1 MIVLDASAALEYAMG
16 TPRSPRI
23 GERLATATT
32 LHMPELLALEVVSAV
47 RRLARHRRITI
58 ERAALTV
65 RNVVDIRGVR
75 HGHDLLAPRVLDLSG
90 RLSPYDAV
98 YVALAEALGAPLL
111 TLDGRL
117 ARGAADL
124 VEVELV
130 S

>member
-1 MIVLDASAALEYAMG
+1 M
-16 TPRSPRI
+16 
-23 GERLATATT
+23 
-32 LHMPELLALEVVSAV
+32 
-47 RRLARHRRITI
+47 
-58 ERAALTV
+58 
-65 RNVVDIRGVR
+65 
-75 HGHDLLAPRVLDLSG
+75 LDLSG

-111 TLDGRL
+111 TLDGQL

>member
-1 MIVLDASAALEYAMG
+1 
-16 TPRSPRI
+16 
-23 GERLATATT
+23 
-32 LHMPELLALEVVSAV
+32 
-47 RRLARHRRITI
+47 
-58 ERAALTV
+58 
-65 RNVVDIRGVR
+65 
-75 HGHDLLAPRVLDLSG
+75 VLDLSG

-111 TLDGRL
+111 TLDGQL